1 MGMQARRLEAEPPVE
16 ERTIRLEERFEAM
29 QADIAEIKGDVR
41 RIDGRIDA
49 VATSVAELR
58 VEMKEGF
65 GELRTEMNQGL
76 AELRVE
82 MKDGL
87 AGLRAEM
94 KEGFAA
100 AKLAAAESTAKI
112 ADAIADLKIA
122 RAWDR
127 VWWLAITGATLALI
141 ARAFKWI

>member
-1 MGMQARRLEAEPPVE
+1 MGMQAGRLEAEPPVE

-41 RIDGRIDA
+41 RIDGRVDA
-49 VATSVAELR
+49 VATSVAGLR

-65 GELRTEMNQGL
+65 
-76 AELRVE
+76 AE
-82 MKDGL
+82 
-87 AGLRAEM
+87 LRAEM

-100 AKLAAAESTAKI
+100 ADSRAAAFQLQVAKEFAAVRLEAAESSAKV
-112 ADAIADLKIA
+112 ADAIAGLRIA
-122 RAWDR
+122 RVWDR
-127 VWWLAITGATLALI
+127 VWWLAITGATLALV